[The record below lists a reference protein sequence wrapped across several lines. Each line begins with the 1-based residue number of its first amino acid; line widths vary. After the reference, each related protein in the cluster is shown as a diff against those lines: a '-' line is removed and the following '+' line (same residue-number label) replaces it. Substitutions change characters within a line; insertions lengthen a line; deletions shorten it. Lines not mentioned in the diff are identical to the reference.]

1 MAEPGLYTV
10 GGTVQAQEGGIY
22 VERQADAELLRLC
35 QQGSFAY
42 VLTPRQLGKSSLMIR
57 TAERL
62 IEAEIRPVVIDLT
75 QIGTQLA
82 ADAWYGDFLDL
93 VAS

>member
-10 GGTVQAQEGGIY
+10 GGTVQVQEGGIY

-42 VLTPRQLGKSSLMIR
+42 VLTPR
-57 TAERL
+57 
-62 IEAEIRPVVIDLT
+62 
-75 QIGTQLA
+75 
-82 ADAWYGDFLDL
+82 
-93 VAS
+93 